1 MIKYIPVKN
10 SYKVNWLDDQ
20 GVLVGWDDF
29 QQCCEVFGH
38 KVYEKESGKP
48 VFDDPDGL
56 PYHFAK
62 SYETTT
68 DEKNIDEMN
77 SKNNIE
83 REYCGDTNA
92 DIFQVEMFPDDGN
105 GPVLVF
111 ECFNNHNGYYYHDFE
126 MKVDFQE
133 NDRSGKSHMV

>member
-10 SYKVNWLDDQ
+10 SDKVNWLDDQ
-20 GVLVGWDDF
+20 GVLVGFDNY
-29 QQCCEVFGH
+29 QQCCEDFGFG
-38 KVYEKESGKP
+38 VYDKESGKH
-48 VFDDPDGL
+48 VRDDPDGL

-62 SYETTT
+62 TYETTT

-77 SKNNIE
+77 SKKNIE
-83 REYCGDTNA
+83 RSYWYDGATDL
-92 DIFQVEMFPDDGN
+92 FQVEMFPDDGN

-126 MKVDFQE
+126 MKVDFKE
-133 NDRSGKSHMV
+133 

>member
-29 QQCCEVFGH
+29 QQCCEEFGCG
-38 KVYEKESGKP
+38 VYDKESGKH
-48 VFDDPDGL
+48 VSDDPDGL
-56 PYHFAK
+56 LYHFAK
-62 SYETTT
+62 TYETTT

-77 SKNNIE
+77 SKKNIE

-92 DIFQVEMFPDDGN
+92 DIFQVEMFPDDGK

-111 ECFNNHNGYYYHDFE
+111 ECFNHHNGYYFHDFE
-126 MKVDFQE
+126 MKVDFKE
-133 NDRSGKSHMV
+133 SEMKV

>member
-29 QQCCEVFGH
+29 QQCCEEFGH

-68 DEKNIDEMN
+68 DEKNTDEMN
-77 SKNNIE
+77 SKKNIE
-83 REYCGDTNA
+83 REYCGNTNA
-92 DIFQVEMFPDDGN
+92 DIYSKLRCFQIMER
-105 GPVLVF
+105 VLSLYSSASTTTTVTISTTS
-111 ECFNNHNGYYYHDFE
+111 
-126 MKVDFQE
+126 
-133 NDRSGKSHMV
+133 R